1 MASRP
6 DRLAPLA
13 WLVATALTALG
24 WWFGSGV
31 QPLWWVT
38 WLAPLPVLWLAPR
51 VPAPRAALAT
61 LLAFAL
67 GGLNQWTYLHAHIG
81 LPMPIIVYLIA
92 MPSLVMALCVLLFRR
107 LLLRGRHLAATLAL
121 PTAWVAAEYI
131 NSLTSPHGTFG
142 SLAYTQ
148 MNALPVIQVAAI
160 AGIWGITFL
169 VLLLP
174 AAIATQLAPHVAKRD
189 RIPVAVTAA
198 FLIIATVAYGSW
210 RLEAP
215 ATTTMRIGLVSLEKP
230 IRPALDDADGQA
242 LVARYVE
249 AITRLANAGAQAVL
263 IPETSFATSASTVPA
278 FAALARQ
285 HKVIVGVG
293 IDFKGD
299 PRAERNMLMV
309 FPSGATAPATYSKR
323 HLIPG
328 FEDHYT
334 PGDSYTLLAGTPRIG
349 LTVCKDLDFHDIGRA
364 YAERHA
370 QLLLV
375 PAWDFSMDGWL
386 HSRMAIMR
394 GVESGFA
401 IARAARSGRLTLS
414 DDRGRVVAEASSEQ
428 HDADVVGDLPLRD
441 TRTLYARWGDWFAW
455 LSLMA
460 LTAWLALAFL
470 PRRAPRWIEA
480 PLSAS

>member
-6 DRLAPLA
+6 DRFASLTWLA
-13 WLVATALTALG
+13 ATALTALG

-31 QPLWWVT
+31 QPVWWLT

-51 VPAPRAALAT
+51 VRAPWAALAASV
-61 LLAFAL
+61 AFAI
-67 GGLNQWTYLHAHIG
+67 GGFNQWTYLHAYIG
-81 LPMPIIVYLIA
+81 LPMPIIVYIIA
-92 MPSLVMALCVLLFRR
+92 MPGLVMMLCVLLFRR
-107 LLLRGRHLAATLAL
+107 LLLRGRHLAAALAL

-148 MNALPVIQVAAI
+148 MNALPVIQLAAI
-160 AGIWGITFL
+160 AGIWGISFL

-174 AAIATQLAPHVAKRD
+174 AAIAIQLAPQAAKRD
-189 RIPVAVTAA
+189 RIPVAATAA
-198 FLIIATVAYGSW
+198 LLIVASVAYGNW
-210 RLEAP
+210 RLQAP
-215 ATTTMRIGLVSLEKP
+215 VVATMRIGLVSLEKP
-230 IRPALDDADGQA
+230 IRPALGDADGQA
-242 LVARYVE
+242 LEARYVD
-249 AITRLANAGAQAVL
+249 AISRLANAGAQAVL
-263 IPETSFATSASTVPA
+263 IPETAFATSASTVPA

-285 HKVIVGVG
+285 HAVTVGVG

-309 FPSGATAPATYSKR
+309 LPSSATAPATYNKR

-328 FEDHYT
+328 FERHYT

-349 LTVCKDLDFHDIGRA
+349 LAVCKDMDFHDIGRA
-364 YAERHA
+364 YAARHA

-375 PAWDFSMDGWL
+375 PAWDFSIDGWL

-414 DDRGRVVAEASSEQ
+414 DDRGRVVAEASSEE
-428 HDADVVGDLPLRD
+428 HDADVIGDLPLRD

-460 LTAWLALAFL
+460 LTAWLVLAFV
-470 PRRAPRWIEA
+470 PRRAWR
-480 PLSAS
+480 